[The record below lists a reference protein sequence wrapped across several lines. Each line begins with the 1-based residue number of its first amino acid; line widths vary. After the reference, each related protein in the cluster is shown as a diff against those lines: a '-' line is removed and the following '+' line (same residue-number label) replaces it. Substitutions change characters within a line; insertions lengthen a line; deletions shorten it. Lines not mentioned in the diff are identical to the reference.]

1 MNKAVILKIAG
12 LITVPLLVMIVA
24 MYFLYPYTNKEE
36 YQELVQAQEEKLDA
50 EFEALG
56 IPAQEDSVIAVL
68 SDTAK
73 VRDSVAVDTLVT
85 DELQLALEENTLLH
99 KRVDSLIAEIE
110 ILKANRPEE
119 TDTEDIQELST
130 EEFGQRIKSLLNLE
144 EDNLGPILEKMTNEQ
159 LVRLYNG
166 GGTIQR
172 EKILRSL
179 NSDKAA
185 KLITEIML

>member
-1 MNKAVILKIAG
+1 MNKAVIIKIAG

-24 MYFLYPYTNKEE
+24 MYFLYPYINKED
-36 YQELVQAQEEKLDA
+36 YQGLVQAQEEKLDA
-50 EFEALG
+50 EFEKLG
-56 IPAQEDSVIAVL
+56 FPPREDSLVAVL
-68 SDTAK
+68 SDT
-73 VRDSVAVDTLVT
+73 VMVMDSVAVDTLVS
-85 DELQLALEENTLLH
+85 DELQLALEENTRLH

-110 ILKANRPEE
+110 VLKANQPEE
-119 TDTEDIQELST
+119 PDMEEIQELSK
-130 EEFGQRIKSLLNLE
+130 EEFAQRIKSLLNLE
-144 EDNLGPILEKMTNEQ
+144 EDDLGPILEKMTSEQ

-185 KLITEIML
+185 KLMTEIML

>member
-24 MYFLYPYTNKEE
+24 MYFLYPYINKED
-36 YQELVQAQEEKLDA
+36 YQELVQTQQEKLDS
-50 EFEALG
+50 EFDALG
-56 IPAQEDSVIAVL
+56 IPAQGDSVIAVL
-68 SDTAK
+68 SDTT
-73 VRDSVAVDTLVT
+73 VVMDSVAIDTLVNN
-85 DELQLALEENTLLH
+85 ELQLALEENTLLH

-110 ILKANRPEE
+110 MLRANQPEE
-119 TDTEDIQELST
+119 TGTEDIQELSK
-130 EEFGQRIKSLLNLE
+130 EEFAQRIKSLLNLE
-144 EDNLGPILEKMTNEQ
+144 EDDLAPILEKMTNEQ

-185 KLITEIML
+185 KLMTEIML

>member
-1 MNKAVILKIAG
+1 MNKSVIIKIAG

-24 MYFLYPYTNKEE
+24 MYFLYPYINKED

-56 IPAQEDSVIAVL
+56 LPAQEDSVIAIL
-68 SDTAK
+68 SDTAQ
-73 VRDSVAVDTLVT
+73 VMDSVAVDTLVT
-85 DELQLALEENTLLH
+85 DELKLALDENTHLT
-99 KRVDSLIAEIE
+99 KVVDSLVAEIKL
-110 ILKANRPEE
+110 LKANQPKEITNE
-119 TDTEDIQELST
+119 NIQELSK
-130 EEFGQRIKSLLNLE
+130 EEFAQRVKSLLNLE
-144 EDNLGPILEKMTNEQ
+144 EDDLAPILERMTNEQ

-185 KLITEIML
+185 KLMTEIML

>member
-24 MYFLYPYTNKEE
+24 MYFLYPYINKED
-36 YQELVQAQEEKLDA
+36 YQELVQAQEEKADS
-50 EFEALG
+50 EFDALG
-56 IPAQEDSVIAVL
+56 IPVQSDSVIAVL
-68 SDTAK
+68 SDTTM
-73 VRDSVAVDTLVT
+73 VMDSVAVDTLIT
-85 DELQLALEENTLLH
+85 NELQLALEENTVLH

-110 ILKANRPEE
+110 MLRANQPEE
-119 TDTEDIQELST
+119 TDTEDIQELSK
-130 EEFGQRIKSLLNLE
+130 EEFAQRIKSLLNLE
-144 EDNLGPILEKMTNEQ
+144 EDDLAPILEKMTNEQ

-179 NSDKAA
+179 NSGKAA
-185 KLITEIML
+185 KLMTEIML

>member
-24 MYFLYPYTNKEE
+24 MYFLYPYINKEE
-36 YQELVQAQEEKLDA
+36 YNELVQAQEEKLDA

-56 IPAQEDSVIAVL
+56 LPAQEDSVVAVL
-68 SDTAK
+68 SDTTM
-73 VRDSVAVDTLVT
+73 VMDSVAVDTLVT

-110 ILKANRPEE
+110 MLKANQPEE
-119 TDTEDIQELST
+119 TDAEDIQELSK
-130 EEFGQRIKSLLNLE
+130 EEFAQRIKSLLNLE
-144 EDNLGPILEKMTNEQ
+144 EDDLAPILEKMTNEQ

-185 KLITEIML
+185 KLMTEIML

>member
-24 MYFLYPYTNKEE
+24 MYFLYPYINKEE

-56 IPAQEDSVIAVL
+56 LPAQEDSVVAVL
-68 SDTAK
+68 SDATM
-73 VRDSVAVDTLVT
+73 VMDSVAVDTLVT

-110 ILKANRPEE
+110 VLKANQPEE
-119 TDTEDIQELST
+119 TDAEDIQELSK
-130 EEFGQRIKSLLNLE
+130 EEFAQRIKSLLNLE
-144 EDNLGPILEKMTNEQ
+144 EDDLGPILEKMTNEQ

-185 KLITEIML
+185 KLMTEIML

>member
-24 MYFLYPYTNKEE
+24 MYFLYPYINKEE
-36 YQELVQAQEEKLDA
+36 YNELVQAQEEKLDA

-56 IPAQEDSVIAVL
+56 LPAQEDSVVAVL
-68 SDTAK
+68 SDTTM
-73 VRDSVAVDTLVT
+73 VMDSVAVDTLVT

-110 ILKANRPEE
+110 VLKANQPEE
-119 TDTEDIQELST
+119 TDAEDIQELSK
-130 EEFGQRIKSLLNLE
+130 EEFAQRIKSLLNLE
-144 EDNLGPILEKMTNEQ
+144 EDDLAPILEKMTNEQ

-185 KLITEIML
+185 KLMTEIML